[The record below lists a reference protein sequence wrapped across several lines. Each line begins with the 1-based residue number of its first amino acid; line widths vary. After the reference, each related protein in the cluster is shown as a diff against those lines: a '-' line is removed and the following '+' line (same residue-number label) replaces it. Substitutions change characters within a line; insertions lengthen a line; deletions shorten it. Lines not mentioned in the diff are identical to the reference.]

1 MVRRLNILRPQSRDD
16 RLKNLMRRM
25 QLATAR
31 SALTMAM
38 PAVPVT
44 ASAN

>member
-16 RLKNLMRRM
+16 RLKSLMRRM

-31 SALTMAM
+31 
-38 PAVPVT
+38 AVFPPTPVN
-44 ASAN
+44 A